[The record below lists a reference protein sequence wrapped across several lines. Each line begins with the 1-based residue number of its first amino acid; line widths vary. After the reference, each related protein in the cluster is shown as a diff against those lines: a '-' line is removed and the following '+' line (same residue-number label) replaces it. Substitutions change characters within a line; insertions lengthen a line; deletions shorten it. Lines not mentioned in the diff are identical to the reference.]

1 MRSTAVRNWLG
12 AVLAL
17 VLFSLSAPPAIAQA
31 PNAAVVES
39 WIDGLLGEIRTAGAT
54 RAERGAVTA
63 DGSGGF
69 SVAGVTVT
77 FPGNVQMSVARIT
90 GEGVGTGPR
99 FRAQRLR
106 IETYALTA
114 DGIRVE
120 MPGVTVEQLDIPT
133 LAPAAFFGRGDAGLV
148 ETLREF
154 NVARWSVPTMT
165 VRMDQGANGLDM
177 TLRDMAIEGVERG
190 TARRVAYGRTEIRIR
205 SEGTPPL
212 GGHFG
217 AIMMENV
224 DIALHAAIIAPPPG
238 GSRELR
244 QAYTRAVFEGGQF
257 EAGDGVK
264 INLGR
269 MEAVNARLRTPR
281 TGYLEFLR
289 YAIEAQ
295 GQGRNPSQPDPEA
308 LRRMA
313 GFMRDYVEIS
323 ELERLS
329 IGETSVE
336 TPQGNFS
343 LGSLE
348 GRDIGGARFGRLAV
362 TDFEF
367 ESNDTSLSVGTLAI
381 TEVDYTETMTVMFD
395 AMASGRPEPDPA
407 ALEGRL
413 PRIGG
418 IELRTLSIEA
428 QGQEISLE
436 SAIFAMGRWR
446 GFVPDLLR
454 LTVAEFSV
462 PSALIEAGGGV
473 QSPTPSELGYE
484 SLDLSGDV
492 QIRIDEQA
500 RTARLSPGRIAID
513 ELGTVSLELTLGDV
527 DTSRFG
533 FAGLTDP
540 MPLLQQTTFRE
551 LRLRIEN
558 TGIVDSVAEYLQTNG
573 RGNAAQLRQQIQ
585 QGLTPLVEL
594 FIQDPAQKERARAA
608 VQAFGR
614 DPRSLTLVITP
625 RGTLSLLDVIAA
637 TQGGGPPLQLLGQV
651 NLELRSN
658 D

>member
-1 MRSTAVRNWLG
+1 MRSTAVRNWL
-12 AVLAL
+12 ATFLT
-17 VLFSLSAPPAIAQA
+17 LFLLSLSAPIAHAQA
-31 PNAAVVES
+31 PNAAAVES
-39 WIDGLLGEIRTAGAT
+39 WIDGLLGEMRTAGAT

-69 SVAGVTVT
+69 SVAGVTLAFPSDVQVT
-77 FPGNVQMSVARIT
+77 LARLS
-90 GEGVGTGPR
+90 GEGVAAGGR
-99 FRAQRLR
+99 FQAQRLR
-106 IETYALTA
+106 VEGYVVAAGVLRIEAPT
-114 DGIRVE
+114 VE
-120 MPGVTVEQLDIPT
+120 IEQLDMPSLT
-133 LAPAAFFGRGDAGLV
+133 PAALFGRGDAGLV
-148 ETLREF
+148 GTLREV
-154 NVARWSVPTMT
+154 NVARWTIPTMT
-165 VRMDQGANGLDM
+165 VRGSEGGNGVDV
-177 TLRDMAIEGVERG
+177 TLRTLSLEGMERG
-190 TARRVAYGRTEIRIR
+190 VARRLTYGATEITVR
-205 SEGTPPL
+205 SPNTPPL
-212 GGHFG
+212 QGRFG
-217 AIMMENV
+217 AITMETV
-224 DIALHAAIIAPPPG
+224 DIALHASIIAPPPNA
-238 GSRELR
+238 SRELR
-244 QAYTRAVFEGGQF
+244 PGYARAVFEGGEF
-257 EAGDGVK
+257 DLGAGSK
-264 INLGR
+264 LTLGR
-269 MEAVNARLRTPR
+269 IEAVNARLRTPR
-281 TGYLEFLR
+281 TGYLDFLR
-289 YAIEAQ
+289 FSLQMQTPGGNA
-295 GQGRNPSQPDPEA
+295 NLPDPESM
-308 LRRMA
+308 RRMA
-313 GFMRDYVEIS
+313 GFMRDYLEVS
-323 ELERLS
+323 ELGQLT
-329 IGETSVE
+329 IGESSVE

-343 LGSLE
+343 IGGLE
-348 GRDIGGARFGRLAV
+348 GRDIAGARFGRIAL

-367 ESNDTSLSVGTLAI
+367 EANDTSLSIGSLAL
-381 TEVDYTETMTVMFD
+381 TEIDYTDAIVAIFE

-418 IELRTLSIEA
+418 IELRTVSIEA

-436 SAIFAMGRWR
+436 NATFAMGRWR

-473 QSPTPSELGYE
+473 QSPTPTELGYE
-484 SLDLSGDV
+484 SLDLSGDI

-500 RTARLSPGRIAID
+500 RTARLSPGRVSID
-513 ELGTVSLELTLGDV
+513 ELGAVSLELTLGDV

-558 TGIVDSVAEYLQTNG
+558 TGIVDAVAEYLQTNG